1 MMCGCWMTAA
11 SLPSSNCSASQVAR
25 ADQPSCEDRKQLA
38 DLHTQIAEQQRVIAE
53 RTQRLRRMGAVIG
66 DPPQTPDDVAQQPP
80 DQGDCP

>member
-1 MMCGCWMTAA
+1 MSIASHRVALCLLVGC
-11 SLPSSNCSASQVAR
+11 LVPQAR
-25 ADQPSCEDRKQLA
+25 ADQPSCEDRQQLA